1 MSNIIEI
8 ADDKSE
14 IKIRD
19 DLLCTFPAT
28 GTGGNPIYF
37 HDLDCLEKDKW
48 LSDQI
53 ISKFFFSWVR
63 CSDNSVNSSVISLTI
78 GRFGSDN
85 SCNILKCIKMS

>member
-1 MSNIIEI
+1 MNIMSNIIEI

-28 GTGGNPIYF
+28 GTGGSPIYF

-53 ISKFFFSWVR
+53 ISKFFSH
-63 CSDNSVNSSVISLTI
+63 
-78 GRFGSDN
+78 GSGVPITLLIRQSFTN
-85 SCNILKCIKMS
+85 YWQIWL